1 MPSAAVMN
9 GALRVNMSDV
19 TFVVCLFVSLKVGSD
34 TNDKNS
40 VNFFFILFCVGFK

>member
-9 GALRVNMSDV
+9 GALRVKMSDV

-40 VNFFFILFCVGFK
+40 VNFFYPFLCRI